1 MILSL
6 FVYCF
11 SALILFLL
19 AKNLSA
25 RAEYELLAENKELK
39 FWTNETIASIL
50 FFAFLCGVRYNV
62 GVDNLSYIH
71 AYETMAN
78 TGHWPNGR
86 GESYEWGFTALAKL
100 FTFEGFH
107 YSFFMGFWAAVQIFF
122 VYYAVRRDRHL
133 LPYIAAFII
142 LGPTFL
148 SWTNGLR
155 QCVAGCAFI
164 FLVEFIAE
172 RKLMSYVIGVILCS
186 LIHRSALLL
195 LPFYWIFDK
204 SIYFKNKS
212 YNLLAVIACTL
223 IGLTPT
229 WLHLINYAQDVI
241 FWVGYDDYASR
252 LTNIINKTN
261 EAIAWGPSRV
271 GLYVLDL
278 MALYLY
284 PKFQEKYQL
293 GKRYDIYF
301 SAFFLGSCLF
311 NLFANTSHIFLRP
324 IAYFRDFKIIIVPV
338 CLYYLYKERRQ
349 QWLFI
354 LMLCL
359 AYFYTL
365 YSSMKAFAGG
375 KGVDAA
381 EVYKFF
387 FSF

>member
-6 FVYCF
+6 LVYCF
-11 SALILFLL
+11 SALIFFLL
-19 AKNLSA
+19 AKNLSV
-25 RAEYELLAENKELK
+25 RAEFELLTGNRELE
-39 FWTNETIASIL
+39 FWTNETIISIL
-50 FFAFLCGVRYNV
+50 FFAFICGVRYNV

-71 AYETMAN
+71 AYETMAS
-78 TGHWPNGR
+78 TGYWPNGR
-86 GESYEWGFTALAKL
+86 GESYEWGFTIIAKL
-100 FTFEGFH
+100 FVLEGLH
-107 YSFFMGFWAAVQIFF
+107 YTFFMGFWAAIQIFF
-122 VYYAVRRDRHL
+122 IYYAVRRDRQL
-133 LPYIAAFII
+133 LPYIAVFII

-164 FLVEFIAE
+164 FFVEFIAE
-172 RKLMSYVIGVILCS
+172 RKLMPYVIGIVLCS

-212 YNLLAVIACTL
+212 YNLLAVIACTF

-229 WLHLINYAQDVI
+229 WLHLMSYAQDVI
-241 FWVGYDDYASR
+241 FLLGYDDYAFR
-252 LTNIINKTN
+252 LTNITNKTD

-278 MALYLY
+278 MALYIY
-284 PKFQEKYQL
+284 PKFMEKYKL

-324 IAYFRDFKIIIVPV
+324 VAYFRDFRIIIVPV

-354 LMLCL
+354 LMSCL

-365 YSSMKAFAGG
+365 YSSMKAFVGG